1 MDFSLSRVQDAKRS
15 KKVVQNEMLL
25 YTLRYIVFWI
35 RPIPSNVSQTVP
47 IRSHL
52 LKAISLLP
60 CHTRHI
66 GVLTHSATFK
76 QWQIILAVLNWYLNA
91 TSCQW
96 HRSVKSGRDTDFLS
110 WLVTLALPLDNLYFD
125 TAGRTNHVS
134 HVSGVTLCHASFR

>member
-35 RPIPSNVSQTVP
+35 RPIPSQTIP
-47 IRSHL
+47 IRSHH

-66 GVLTHSATFK
+66 GVLTHSAMFK
-76 QWQIILAVLNWYLNA
+76 Q
-91 TSCQW
+91 
-96 HRSVKSGRDTDFLS
+96 
-110 WLVTLALPLDNLYFD
+110 
-125 TAGRTNHVS
+125 
-134 HVSGVTLCHASFR
+134 